1 MTTPTIAPAPGVLS
15 DELLR
20 DTAAKVGVCVRPIIR
35 RVVDTQTGESET
47 VPLPCGSTRERICPS
62 CAAKARRLRIQQCR
76 EGWHRTDDPAADRD
90 ADQGDEPNPEPVEP
104 DSEQDEQA
112 SSVRRRSTRRLP
124 QFPPLPVAPMERRTV
139 GREMISPTGE
149 TYRPSTFLTLTLP
162 SYGPVRTDGTP
173 KDPESY
179 DYRRAAL
186 DALHFAKLMDRF
198 WQNLR
203 RCAGYKVQ
211 YFGCIEP
218 QRRLALH
225 AHAAVRGAIQRPVI
239 QAVAAATYEQV
250 WWPAHDEPVY
260 VGGHLPVWDDRTS
273 AYVDPDTLVPL
284 PSWDQAMERTYEPDA
299 EAAHVLG
306 FGDQVDSQWFIPE
319 STRTDR
325 RVGYICKYLTK
336 SIAEAYDPDT
346 LSRRQ
351 AKHLRRLYREVRW
364 LPCCP
369 ECPNWLRYGISPNA
383 PEPGTLPG
391 HCPRPAHQLENLGH
405 GGRRVLV
412 SRDWSG
418 KTLAEH
424 KADRAAIVRAA
435 LAEAGI
441 EPPGIDRWSV
451 HQTDDAGT
459 PRYLWEPADITP
471 GLDVETYRVILRHQI
486 TERLRWQ
493 HEYATA
499 KAALDVAR
507 PPDTARSATD
517 QRAGAWLHRSGRS
530 RPHGS
535 VT

>member
-1 MTTPTIAPAPGVLS
+1 MTEVTVTARPPGLS

-20 DTAAKVGVCVRPIIR
+20 DTAAKLGVCVRPIIR
-35 RVVDTQTGESET
+35 RVTDTATGESET
-47 VPLPCGSTRERICPS
+47 VPLPCGSTRERVCPP

-76 EGWHRTDDPAADRD
+76 EGWHRTDEPADNE
-90 ADQGDEPNPEPVEP
+90 DQSDDSGPEPDDPESGGGDL
-104 DSEQDEQA
+104 DSA
-112 SSVRRRSTRRLP
+112 SVRRRSTRRLP

-139 GREMISPTGE
+139 GRELTSPTGE

-162 SYGPVRTDGTP
+162 SYGPVHADGTP

-211 YFGCIEP
+211 YFGCVEP
-218 QRRLALH
+218 QRRLTLH
-225 AHAAVRGAIQRPVI
+225 AHAAVRGAIPRGLI
-239 QAVAAATYEQV
+239 RAVAAATYEQV
-250 WWPAHDEPVY
+250 WWPAHDEPVC
-260 VGGHLPVWDDRTS
+260 VDQRPVWDERQGT
-273 AYVDPDTLVPL
+273 YVDPDTWVPL
-284 PSWDQAMERTYEPDA
+284 PSWEQAMKQTYEPDA
-299 EAAHVLG
+299 DAAHVLN
-306 FGDQVDSQWFIPE
+306 FGEQVDSQWFIPG
-319 STRTDR
+319 SPRTDK

-346 LSRRQ
+346 VSRRQ
-351 AKHLRRLYREVRW
+351 RRHLVRLHREVRW
-364 LPCCP
+364 LPCSP
-369 ECPNWLRYGISPNA
+369 ECPNWLRFEITPKD
-383 PEPGTLPG
+383 PEPGMLPG
-391 HCPRPAHQLENLGH
+391 HCPRPAHQLENLGY

-441 EPPGIDRWSV
+441 QPPATDRWSAD
-451 HQTDDAGT
+451 QTGDDGT
-459 PRYLWEPADITP
+459 PRYLWEPVDVTP
-471 GLDVETYRVILRHQI
+471 GTDVETYRVILRRQI

-493 HEYATA
+493 HEYAEA
-499 KAALDVAR
+499 KAALTVAR
-507 PPDTARSATD
+507 PPDNTRSATE
-517 QRAGAWLHRSGRS
+517 QHT
-530 RPHGS
+530 GS
-535 VT
+535 IGGTT